1 MALHTPVHKL
11 VDLLHQLRGVSLS
24 LPDHTFGLGGI
35 QSISHPVVMMN
46 FLAGFV
52 LGLTGY
58 WLLFKSGLF
67 FTSLYKPVFMILTL
81 FIAVFILGAAWEVF
95 EYTNGMTN
103 SHEGYKVDVLN
114 DLTLDSAGT
123 VLAVLLATRKRKV
136 NV

>member
-1 MALHTPVHKL
+1 MPSRETHILYTAFILATTLAMLHFLAMIHYL
-11 VDLLHQLRGVSLS
+11 YWSLWWY
-24 LPDHTFGLGGI
+24 D
-35 QSISHPVVMMN
+35 VMMH